1 MRCNPKMLNHTR
13 LATVAAVGD
22 GSVGRDGVPCL
33 VPMHPRPGH
42 HQSRQQPQFNE
53 ERDVPQARKV
63 TPQCEAAHKG
73 RPYRLL
79 NSLRV
84 PEFRWRMS
92 DQDLLWPSSS
102 PARLRVHWPQ
112 RSKTV
117 TTCALPAAWTA
128 TGASAGTRT
137 RASASRCDATVG
149 RTFGPRRINHQ
160 HGHVLRRPRGSQGRS
175 GMKSHLKVLIAVSA
189 TSVLAD
195 PFGIRLAM
203 AQPSKTHRPRPS
215 DPPKRPMPCNTTVA

>member
-22 GSVGRDGVPCL
+22 GSVGRDGVPCP

-42 HQSRQQPQFNE
+42 HQSRQQPQFNK

-102 PARLRVHWPQ
+102 PARLRVLWPQ
-112 RSKTV
+112 RSKTI
-117 TTCALPAAWTA
+117 TMCTCPNRCLGRDP
-128 TGASAGTRT
+128 GASKRFE
-137 RASASRCDATVG
+137 V
-149 RTFGPRRINHQ
+149 RRD
-160 HGHVLRRPRGSQGRS
+160 GRS
-175 GMKSHLKVLIAVSA
+175 EGRSELIRTARPLCFARSGLGGST
-189 TSVLAD
+189 TSMDVFYAGRAGRKGGL
-195 PFGIRLAM
+195 
-203 AQPSKTHRPRPS
+203 
-215 DPPKRPMPCNTTVA
+215 V